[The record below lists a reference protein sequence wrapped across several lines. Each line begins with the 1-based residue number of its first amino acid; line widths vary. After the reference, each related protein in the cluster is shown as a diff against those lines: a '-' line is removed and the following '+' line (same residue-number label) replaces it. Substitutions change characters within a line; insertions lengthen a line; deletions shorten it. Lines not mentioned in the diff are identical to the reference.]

1 MPRSDAAAVSNPLRD
16 LQTERVLRL
25 LVDSVRDYAIFMLTP
40 EGTVASWNPGAQ
52 RIKGYAPEDIIGR
65 HFRVFYPEKEQQE
78 RKPEHELV
86 VAAQVGRFED
96 EGWRIRK
103 NGTRFW
109 ANVIIVAVRDEE
121 GHLVGFGKITR
132 DLTGRRNAEARF
144 RRIVEGIR
152 DYAISTL
159 DADGIVTSW
168 NAGAERLMQH
178 AESEILGEPFSQFYV
193 PEDVAARR
201 PQRSLATAVERGQ
214 CQDEAWRVRK
224 DGSRFWSSIAITP
237 IRDDDGQLIGFSE
250 VIRDLSDRKLLID
263 QIQQHANDLEERIAE
278 RDRSMADLESF
289 NYSVSHDLRAP
300 LRAIEGFAAALRE
313 DLPSPPSPEV
323 QDDLLQITKAVK
335 RMNALIDDLL
345 DYSRVSRGDMQMAD
359 LDLGDVMGGV
369 LHLDTGANIRTAIE
383 PGVRVRAQ
391 RSALTQALI
400 NLVDNALK
408 FHKPGLPPAV
418 DIVASRHNHNT
429 VRIAV
434 KDSGIGIA
442 PEHHDRIFQV
452 FQRLHTASAYPGTGI
467 GLALVKRIAERF
479 GGAVGVE
486 SEAGKG
492 STFWIDVPAA

>member
-1 MPRSDAAAVSNPLRD
+1 MSNPLRD
-16 LQTERVLRL
+16 LQTERALRL

-52 RIKGYAPEDIIGR
+52 RIKGYAPEEIIGR
-65 HFRVFYPEKEQQE
+65 HFRTFYPEKEQQA

-103 NGTRFW
+103 NGSRFW
-109 ANVIIVAVRDEE
+109 ANVIIVAVKDEE
-121 GHLVGFGKITR
+121 GDLVGFGKITR

-144 RRIVEGIR
+144 RRMVEGVR

-159 DADGIVTSW
+159 DPDGLVTSW
-168 NAGAERLMQH
+168 NAGAQRLMQY
-178 AESEILGEPFSQFYV
+178 AEPEIMGEPCSLFYV
-193 PEDVAARR
+193 AEDIAARR
-201 PQRSLATAVERGQ
+201 PQRNLAAAVDRGQ

-250 VIRDLSDRKLLID
+250 IIRDLSDRKQLID
-263 QIQQHANDLEERIAE
+263 QIQRHAADLEERIAE
-278 RDRSMADLESF
+278 RDRTMADLESF

-313 DLPSPPSPEV
+313 DLPSPPTPEV
-323 QDDLLQITKAVK
+323 RDDLQQIANAVK

-345 DYSRVSRGDMQMAD
+345 NYSRVSRADMEMAEVS
-359 LDLGDVMGGV
+359 LDDVVGGV
-369 LHLDTGANIRTAIE
+369 LQLDPASTIRTAIE
-383 PGVRVRAQ
+383 PGVRVRAH
-391 RSALTQALI
+391 RSALTQALT

-418 DIVASRHNHNT
+418 DIVASRHNNT

-442 PEHHDRIFQV
+442 PEHHDRIFQI

-492 STFWIDVPAA
+492 STFWIDIPAA